1 MNGRILGS
9 ILCVVFTAAAYLVAN
24 STVYHIP
31 TGAIETIGMGV
42 FLGVVAMYTVA
53 FSAPNLVLS
62 FVKPAFI
69 LTVLA
74 AIFVSVG
81 LPPQV
86 WVRESGLVASI
97 LAIMAGVGACGGLG
111 YNLGLKLGK

>member
-9 ILCVVFTAAAYLVAN
+9 ILCVVFTAAAYVVAN
-24 STVYHIP
+24 NTVYHIP
-31 TGAIETIGMGV
+31 TGVLETIGMGV
-42 FLGVVAMYTVA
+42 FLGVVAMYTIA
-53 FSAPNLVLS
+53 FSKPNLWLS
-62 FVKPAFI
+62 FAKPAFI

-74 AIFVSVG
+74 AVFVAIG
-81 LPPQV
+81 LPSYV
-86 WVRESGLVASI
+86 IMRDWSLVASI